1 MIKSKEISVV
11 VQGAV
16 NRSDVTRCL
25 KSIRKF
31 LPKAEIILSTWEN
44 SDVKGLDY
52 NILVENKDPGALIQ
66 DPDYGAYNNGNR
78 QLLSTQEGIKRAT
91 RKYILKLRTDFH
103 LENNEFLDYWDLFPM
118 ANEKYKFFKHRVIIS
133 SVYSR
138 EYSDY
143 NSLPIPF
150 HPADFY
156 FFGLKEDIA
165 AYFLNTPLIKS
176 EDMAG
181 YKHKYKDKAPYLTQ
195 TWRYAPEQYYCLS
208 FVRRHIDFNGFEDWT
223 DYDNDIVNLSKN
235 VLFNNFIFLDTLQSG
250 IFSLKHK
257 SALMFED
264 NIRGVIPYKYFIS
277 MYKKYCDES
286 FDCKK
291 SIPLRFK
298 HRKHLKRVLEP
309 FKNLI
314 GYLSECI
321 SLTYYTILLIF
332 RSFNEK

>member
-1 MIKSKEISVV
+1 MIKSNEISVV

-16 NRSDVTRCL
+16 NYRETQKCIN
-25 KSIRKF
+25 SIRKY
-31 LPKAEIILSTWEN
+31 LPKAEIILSTWEDSN
-44 SDVKGLDY
+44 TTGLDFDLL
-52 NILVENKDPGALIQ
+52 IKSKDPGALIQ
-66 DPDYGAYNNGNR
+66 DPAYGAYNNGNR

-103 LENNEFLDYWDLFPM
+103 LENNEFLDYWDLFPV

-143 NSLPIPF
+143 NSLPMPF

-165 AYFLNTPLIKS
+165 AYFLNTPLIKD

-181 YKHKYKDKAPYLTQ
+181 YEHKYKDKAPYLTQ

-208 FVRRHIDFNGFEDWT
+208 FVRQYIDFNGFEDWT
-223 DYDNDIVNLSKN
+223 DYNNDIVNLSKN

-250 IFSLKHK
+250 ISSLKHK
-257 SALMFED
+257 SALMFEN
-264 NIRGVIPYKYFIS
+264 NIKGVIPYNYFIL
-277 MYKKYCDES
+277 MYKKYCDKS

-291 SIPLRFK
+291 SFPLRFK
-298 HRKHLKRVLEP
+298 YRKHYKRVIEP
-309 FKNLI
+309 FKNFI
-314 GYLSECI
+314 KYLDECI
-321 SLTYYTILLIF
+321 SLVYYTCLLII
-332 RSFNEK
+332 RRICEK